1 MKRAGNAATT
11 VDSCCS
17 AACVR
22 GGHGSTGFTYIALLL
37 LVAMMSVSLAVVA
50 QVWHTEQKRAKEE
63 ELLYVG
69 NQIRRALALYAAS
82 APGGGERYPRRL
94 EDLTKDPRYPDVRR
108 YLRKVYRDPIT
119 GSTDWGLVKAGDYIT
134 GVYSRSE
141 EEPFKKSGFPPVDQG
156 FEEQTKYSAWV
167 FSPRIGQARSG
178 TLPGSSAAAEKFRE
192 QQPGTLRFRS
202 NR

>member
-1 MKRAGNAATT
+1 MKGAGDAVTAA
-11 VDSCCS
+11 DSRRC

-22 GGHGSTGFTYIALLL
+22 AGRWSTGFTYIALLL

-69 NQIRRALALYAAS
+69 NQIRRALALYGAS

-119 GSTDWGLVKAGDYIT
+119 GSAEWGLVKAGDYIT
-134 GVYSRSE
+134 GVYSLSE
-141 EEPFKKSGFPPVDQG
+141 EEPIKKVGFPPVDQG

-167 FSPRIGQARSG
+167 FSPRIGQVRSG
-178 TLPGSSAAAEKFRE
+178 TLPAGSAGAEKFRE